1 MQLETLV
8 VIRDLEL
15 ETQLRVRKRVICDQ
29 ESM

>member
-1 MQLETLV
+1 MHLKALV

-15 ETQLRVRKRVICDQ
+15 ETQLRVRKGVIRDQ